1 MVKCVVCN
9 KDFELIKEN
18 RYTSRDECRKG
29 ISAIAGGSEETLYDT
44 FDCPYCGC
52 QNVMQKRRRS
62 YINIKVAEEECVT
75 ASDFEEVEENDD
87 STVAVEKAYAVEH
100 SKCFGKYDENDITCL
115 SCNKKKECIVEAEPF
130 QNTND
135 GNVDVVTDEYE
146 EEDEMI
152 GLYKE

>member
-1 MVKCVVCN
+1 MTKCVVCN

-18 RYTSRDECRKG
+18 RYTSRGEGRTG
-29 ISAIAGGSEETLYDT
+29 ISAIAGGIEETLYDT

-52 QNVMQKRRRS
+52 QNVMQRRKRS

-87 STVAVEKAYAVEH
+87 STVPVEKAYAVEH

-115 SCNKKKECIVEAEPF
+115 SCGKKKECLVETEHF

-135 GNVDVVTDEYE
+135 GNVDVAT
-146 EEDEMI
+146 EEDEDKMI

>member
-1 MVKCVVCN
+1 MFKCVVCN

-18 RYTSRDECRKG
+18 RYTSRGEGRIG
-29 ISAIAGGSEETLYDT
+29 ISAIVGGSEETLYDT

-52 QNVMQKRRRS
+52 QNVMQRRKRS
-62 YINIKVAEEECVT
+62 YINIKVAEEKCVT

-100 SKCFGKYDENDITCL
+100 SKCFGEYDENDITCL
-115 SCNKKKECIVEAEPF
+115 SCGEKRECLVETEHF

-135 GNVDVVTDEYE
+135 GNVDVAT
-146 EEDEMI
+146 EEDEDD
-152 GLYKE
+152 YKE